1 MQVTQ
6 CAIRAV
12 LAVACATSGAAFA
25 ADGATDAAAMARNV
39 GDQKF
44 DHIPG
49 TPDCMLG
56 TALSGDPGKGAAL
69 LMAKFASGCTVPWHW
84 HTPDEHL
91 MLASGVGR
99 VEMKDTK
106 PVVLR
111 SGGYA
116 MMPSKHVHQFTCVSS
131 CVAFLRTDGVFD
143 MHYVDAGGKE
153 ITPDDALKKK
163 KK

>member
-12 LAVACATSGAAFA
+12 LAITFAASGAAFA
-25 ADGATDAAAMARNV
+25 ADAATDAAAMAKNV

-69 LMAKFASGCTVPWHW
+69 LMAKFASGCKVPWHW
-84 HTPDEHL
+84 HTPDEHV

-99 VEMKDTK
+99 VEMKDAK
-106 PVVLR
+106 AVVLR

-116 MMPSKHVHQFTCVSS
+116 MMPSKHVHQFTCVSA
-131 CVAFLRTDGVFD
+131 CVMFLRSDGAFD
-143 MHYVDAGGKE
+143 THYVDAAGKE
-153 ITPDDALKKK
+153 IMPDEALKTKK
-163 KK
+163 K